1 MTRDPI
7 TRAWAALIALSAAST
22 VLARGVSGGA
32 LAGPAL
38 TAAGAAIL
46 ILAWAK
52 ARTILNVYLGLGRA
66 AALRRGFG
74 LALALYAGLLLALYV
89 MG

>member
-1 MTRDPI
+1 MGLTILFNHSPKAVHPRF
-7 TRAWAALIALSAAST
+7 RG
-22 VLARGVSGGA
+22 ARTDG
-32 LAGPAL
+32 L

-52 ARTILNVYLGLGRA
+52 ARTILNVYLGLGQA